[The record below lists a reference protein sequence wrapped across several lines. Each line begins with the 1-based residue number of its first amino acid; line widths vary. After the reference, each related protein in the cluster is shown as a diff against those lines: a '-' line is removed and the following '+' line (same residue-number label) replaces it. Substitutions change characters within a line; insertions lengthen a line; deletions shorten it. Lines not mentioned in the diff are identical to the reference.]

1 MDGTLNNYF
10 HAFDNRVQNSRRLGK
25 LSRFKKFSTG
35 DIIIHEADT
44 NDLVYFILQG
54 RVKVT
59 NFSEKGREVWHNE
72 LVEGQT
78 FGELAALTGQKRI
91 ASVIAICATKV
102 ALLTRD
108 EFFALIHHD
117 ANVAIWVMEELAS
130 RLEVASQKF
139 YELVSYSVPLRV
151 RSEILKLCERSETRD
166 NAIEITPIPNFSEL
180 ARRINT
186 DRENVS
192 REISYLSRIGVLKK
206 TKTSLVILDHS
217 YLKSDPYP

>member
-78 FGELAALTGQKRI
+78 FGELAALTL
-91 ASVIAICATKV
+91 S
-102 ALLTRD
+102 
-108 EFFALIHHD
+108 LIH
-117 ANVAIWVMEELAS
+117 I
-130 RLEVASQKF
+130 
-139 YELVSYSVPLRV
+139 
-151 RSEILKLCERSETRD
+151 
-166 NAIEITPIPNFSEL
+166 
-180 ARRINT
+180 
-186 DRENVS
+186 
-192 REISYLSRIGVLKK
+192 
-206 TKTSLVILDHS
+206 
-217 YLKSDPYP
+217 